1 MWFNYLASVMAG
13 GFQVPS
19 MIEGGWWPPY
29 PVAYICLKLANVG
42 LLT

>member
-1 MWFNYLASVMAG
+1 
-13 GFQVPS
+13 